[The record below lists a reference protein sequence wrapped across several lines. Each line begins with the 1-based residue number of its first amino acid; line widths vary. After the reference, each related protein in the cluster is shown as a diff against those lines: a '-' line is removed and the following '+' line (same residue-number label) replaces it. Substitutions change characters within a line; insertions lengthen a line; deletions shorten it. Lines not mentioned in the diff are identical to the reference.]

1 VESRDKNEETI
12 RHEETIRAPVDDVW
26 IFLTDPGALSAWFG
40 ADAWLEL
47 EPGGPVRFR
56 FADGTERR
64 GTVIDVERGRRL
76 TWRWRELHGAGLS
89 LVVGAPSTVTIE
101 LVPMR
106 DETRVRISES
116 PATPEELPA
125 AREAKR

>member
-1 VESRDKNEETI
+1 MTRTDI
-12 RHEETIRAPVDDVW
+12 HEETIQAPVADVW
-26 IFLTDPGALSAWFG
+26 AFLTDPGALSAWFG

-64 GTVIDVERGRRL
+64 GTVTHVEIGRRL

-89 LVVGAPSTVTIE
+89 LVVGDHSIVSIE
-101 LVPMR
+101 LLPSG
-106 DETRVRISES
+106 DATRVRISES
-116 PATPEELPA
+116 PTTPEELPA
-125 AREAKR
+125 SREAGR

>member
-1 VESRDKNEETI
+1 LERSDI
-12 RHEETIRAPVDDVW
+12 HEETIRARLDDVW
-26 IFLTDPGALSAWFG
+26 AFLTDPGALSAWFG

-64 GTVIDVERGRRL
+64 GEVIDLERGRRL

-89 LVVGAPSTVTIE
+89 LVVGEPSTVSIE
-101 LVPMR
+101 LIPVG
-106 DETRVRISES
+106 DETRVRIWES
-116 PATPEELPA
+116 PAAPEQLPA
-125 AREAKR
+125 SREANR